1 MPDNSDMLEPSS
13 LPRGTAKNDPENLFK
28 IAQTVIQYFFLQ
40 QTQELNLKLSES
52 NELKL
57 NHNEKKKYDCN
68 LFYFAIFYCTII
80 YI

>member
-28 IAQTVIQYFFLQ
+28 NYKKHEKLLYNTVIQFFLQ

-52 NELKL
+52 NESKL
-57 NHNEKKKYDCN
+57 NHNAKYK
-68 LFYFAIFYCTII
+68 I
-80 YI
+80 